1 MSTYEIN
8 NKVVN
13 ENPEAK
19 AVQRKKLEN
28 EHLIGVGWNSSAG
41 KCWGQYKL
49 EILSLAYIHR
59 LRKQARN
66 SCKVK
71 LGVLFIEPTVPDRSN
86 SSALLRS
93 WVQLPPGPL
102 YIL

>member
-1 MSTYEIN
+1 MRIP
-8 NKVVN
+8 K
-13 ENPEAK
+13 P
-19 AVQRKKLEN
+19 KLYKEKNYKN

-41 KCWGQYKL
+41 KCRGQYKL

-59 LRKQARN
+59 PPKQARN

-86 SSALLRS
+86 SLALLRS
-93 WVQLPPGPL
+93 WVQLPPSPL